1 MKKELELEMYLQN
14 NIQSEINHSIE
25 IIWGLP
31 TLCNEI
37 RKAFFVDFFPP

>member
-25 IIWGLP
+25 IIL
-31 TLCNEI
+31 
-37 RKAFFVDFFPP
+37 AFANIM